1 MTDVDTFVRS
11 DQCTC
16 QNALKDADLSIVGI
30 ASINEDACTHSEDG
44 NHESLPMHIHEMTD
58 VAPTGV
64 ASKAITSHCTVSNQH
79 IAHNSVTATHCTVSH
94 QYIAP
99 ELVTAV
105 HCTVSH
111 QYIAPN
117 LVTVAHCTVS
127 YQHIA
132 PDRTTHSVEP
142 TDISP
147 LALNTVNSPV
157 HATTSSV
164 KATDISPLALNTIN
178 SPIHATTSSVEA
190 MDISP
195 IAYDTVS
202 SPANAPLKLLT
213 PPDVRAPTYL
223 PICTVPSDAFT
234 SAAASGNKQVAMDML
249 LSDERANVN
258 AHDNKGRIC
267 LHWTGN
273 CGMTRLAELLL
284 CRADSHIEVLD
295 DEDERRVCRHAD
307 AWSWT

>member
-1 MTDVDTFVRS
+1 MYV
-11 DQCTC
+11 
-16 QNALKDADLSIVGI
+16 QNASKDADLSIVGI
-30 ASINEDACTHSEDG
+30 VSINEDACTHSEDS

-79 IAHNSVTATHCTVSH
+79 IAHYSVTATHCTVSH

-147 LALNTVNSPV
+147 LALNTVNSPF
-157 HATTSSV
+157 
-164 KATDISPLALNTIN
+164 
-178 SPIHATTSSVEA
+178 HATTSSVEA
-190 MDISP
+190 TDISP

-234 SAAASGNKQVAMDML
+234 LAAASGNKQVAMDVL

-267 LHWTGN
+267 LRWTGN

-284 CRADSHIEVLD
+284 YRADSHIDV
-295 DEDERRVCRHAD
+295 
-307 AWSWT
+307 T